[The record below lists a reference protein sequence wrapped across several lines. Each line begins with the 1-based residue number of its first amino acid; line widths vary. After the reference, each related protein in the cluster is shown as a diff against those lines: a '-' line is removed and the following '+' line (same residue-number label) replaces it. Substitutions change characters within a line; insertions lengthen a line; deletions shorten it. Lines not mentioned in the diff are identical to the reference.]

1 VFPAT
6 VAASVLTAASG
17 FAAVH
22 VVAASLGH
30 PVLRTGVLRALTWTD
45 PAVLTT
51 GGGLSLAGLLF
62 VLSAALPGRTGT
74 EALAGDDPGFV
85 TGLTRSSL
93 RAILRATAR
102 DIPGVTGARVRLYGR
117 LRPRVRVR
125 VVTEYADPGNL
136 EEQVA
141 YAVRERL
148 ASLGPVR
155 VPEVGVRVVARKGS

>member
-6 VAASVLTAASG
+6 VAASVLTMAGG

-22 VVAASLGH
+22 LVAASFGH
-30 PVLRTGVLRALTWTD
+30 PVLRVGVLHALTWKD
-45 PAVLTT
+45 PAVLGA

-93 RAILRATAR
+93 RAILRAAAR
-102 DIPGVTGARVRLYGR
+102 DVTGVTGARVRLYGR

-125 VVTEYADPGNL
+125 VVTDLTDPGNL
-136 EEQVA
+136 EEHVA
-141 YAVRERL
+141 YVVRERL

-155 VPEVGVRVVARKGS
+155 VPEVGVRVVAGKGS